1 MRFTQGALGM
11 LAQRYKGILKK
22 CHLLNTLGA
31 VVVSAFLMGGASMA
45 FAAAPI
51 IISDSHQVAD
61 SITEE
66 YTTIDVNSGGSVSIA
81 RNGKVVGTDVTV
93 NSGGTLTSGKNLH
106 FGNFSGAEPNTGLL
120 ANTLTID
127 GGVVTGTH
135 LGFGNGGV
143 VAVNGGGRLTLD
155 TMNDNTNS
163 AWGGNGKLTI
173 NGGILDIA
181 NLSIAHDKLV
191 EADTANS
198 LILTNNGQLIV
209 RDALAITDG
218 SFTNTLGGAIKAGK
232 LVMDGQSYTH
242 NTSNSLNIIGMAGG
256 GAFFTGTNLT
266 VSQGDVF
273 LGSDATP
280 SGTHTTTADV
290 SVDGGLLQ
298 VGHGNWQAG
307 DLTQTGG
314 QVKVSGNGV
323 LAVGKLDQSDGLLT
337 VGGTSNTGK
346 LTVDGSFANTTYNA
360 GTAGVAVTGTGV
372 LGVKYSELV
381 NAAGD
386 DFLYTATQ
394 KAINVAE
401 GGTLLLNGY
410 SGSDM
415 TVAEFKTLSDKLL
428 STGSTGTVQG
438 INVDTSGAS
447 LQDVASAHLAVPDA
461 VVDGSAGITS
471 GAATVGGVTGATVIS
486 GGASLTLTGQGAAA
500 EVLATDGV
508 TLDASTLTLGSNA
521 GSAGSG
527 TLYGDIDASSSTGT
541 STINVVNGNYTVA
554 GEIKG
559 AHTTNST
566 NINVTNSGRLTA
578 QSLELG
584 SNDTINV
591 GNASNSGTLIATDI
605 SMNGGRIDFD
615 PPFAA
620 AGDTSNASMGGLAF
634 TSNAVD
640 ALMTVG
646 QNSMVS
652 LGSTDAEWLRTEVQR
667 FQSDGKGLWGQDITA
682 ALALRTPQTLDAA
695 GGINVDGTWV
705 TGGSAATA
713 NTAHFA
719 DKSLLVVD
727 AAGVGSGVALSGEA
741 GGTSTLIVDSGAK
754 LHIVGG
760 QDGETLNVTGGF
772 GASTKDAASWT
783 GSNLTTSTA
792 LLSATGG
799 TFDTANGAYSVSLKA
814 NAVASSFPML
824 SSSMGALVDRMVIQT
839 GVNPNSPN
847 AGVRFISRA
856 MSDNYIGTTD
866 RNKAAATVEGAA
878 QMAAVGAVQGSTLSA
893 ATAASGAVLN
903 RTSMALPRTDMSQA
917 VAVRQDTDGSLSLDS
932 GLSAGDGLKNG
943 LGIWIMPL
951 YQSNSV
957 WGMKAENF
965 KTGYNSNLGGIA
977 MGADYTINDM
987 FRFGAAFN
995 VGAGYAKS
1003 NGDFNS
1009 TDNRFNF
1016 WGVSLYG
1023 GWVYNNFGLS
1033 ADVGYTGNYSKVEQD
1048 MPASMQMSD
1057 LKADVTSHAWN
1068 TGLKAEY
1075 KFNAGALD
1083 IIPHV
1088 GVRYLRLVTDGYDV
1102 KSGGTVFEV
1111 DESMQSIWT
1120 FPVGVSFAK
1129 AFETE
1134 SGWQIKPQLDLGVIP
1149 AAGDVKARSKARIP
1163 GVDSQAEMKMQVLDY
1178 ATFDGGLGFE
1188 LGKGDFTLGL
1198 NYNLQASEH
1207 RTGHGVFGSLRYEF

>member
-31 VVVSAFLMGGASMA
+31 VVVSAFLLGGASMA
-45 FAAAPI
+45 FADPI
-51 IISDSHQVAD
+51 VISDSHQVAD
-61 SITEE
+61 GITEE
-66 YTTIDVNSGGSVSIA
+66 YTTIDVNTGGTLSIA

-191 EADTANS
+191 EADTDNS

-209 RDALAITDG
+209 RDALAITGG
-218 SFTNTLGGAIKAGK
+218 SFTNTLGGAIKTGK
-232 LVMDGQSYTH
+232 LVMDAGESYTH
-242 NTSNSLNIIGMAGG
+242 DTVNSLNIIGMAGG
-256 GAFFTGTNLT
+256 GAFFTGTDLT

-280 SGTHTTTADV
+280 SGTHTTTAAITVGD
-290 SVDGGLLQ
+290 GLLQ

-314 QVKVSGNGV
+314 HVKVSGNGV
-323 LAVGKLDQSDGLLT
+323 LAVASLNQTDGLLT

-346 LTVDGSFANTTYNA
+346 LTVDGSFANHEYTA

-471 GAATVGGVTGATVIS
+471 GAATVGGVTGATTVS
-486 GGASLTLTGQGAAA
+486 GNAALTLTGQASGN
-500 EVLATDGV
+500 VLADSGV
-508 TLDASTLTLGSNA
+508 TLNGGILTMGNPVGGSTG
-521 GSAGSG
+521 G
-527 TLYGDIDASSSTGT
+527 TLQGGINASGGT
-541 STINVVNGNYTVA
+541 NTINVVNGTHTVDGGITGNATTTVA
-554 GEIKG
+554 VG
-559 AHTTNST
+559 
-566 NINVTNSGRLTA
+566 
-578 QSLELG
+578 G
-584 SNDTINV
+584 S
-591 GNASNSGTLIATDI
+591 ANSGTLIATDI
-605 SMNGGRIDFD
+605 SMNGGQINFD

-620 AGDTSNASMGGLAF
+620 AGDTSNASMGGLTF

-741 GGTSTLIVDSGAK
+741 GGTSTLTVDSGAK

-760 QDGETLNVTGGF
+760 QDGATVNVTGGF
-772 GASTKDAASWT
+772 GLSTKDTASWT

-799 TFDTANGAYSVSLKA
+799 TFDTANGEYSVTLKA
-814 NAVASSFPML
+814 NAAASSFPLL
-824 SSSMGALVDRMVIQT
+824 SSSMGVLVDSMVVQA
-839 GVNPNSPN
+839 GVNPDSSN

-856 MSDNYIGTTD
+856 VSDNYIGTTD
-866 RNKAAATVEGAA
+866 RSHAAATIEGAA
-878 QMAAVGAVQGSTLSA
+878 QMAAVGAVQSSTLSA
-893 ATAASGAVLN
+893 ATAASGAVTT
-903 RTSMALPRTDMSQA
+903 RTSMALPRMDMSRA
-917 VAVRQDTDGSLSLDS
+917 VALHQNTDGGVSSES

-943 LGIWIMPL
+943 LGVWIMPL
-951 YQSNSV
+951 YQSNNV

-965 KTGYNSNLGGIA
+965 KSGYNSNLGGIA
-977 MGADYTINDM
+977 LGADYTINDM

-1003 NGDFNS
+1003 SGDFNS

-1023 GWVYNNFGLS
+1023 GWVYDNFGLS

-1048 MPASMQMSD
+1048 MPASMQMRD

-1088 GVRYLRLVTDGYDV
+1088 GVRYLGLVTDGYDV

-1111 DESMQSIWT
+1111 DGNTQSIWT
-1120 FPVGVSFAK
+1120 FPVGVTFAK
-1129 AFETE
+1129 AIETE
-1134 SGWQIKPQLDLGVIP
+1134 SGWQFKPQLDLGVIP
-1149 AAGDVKARSKARIP
+1149 AAGDVKAKSKARIP
-1163 GVDSQAEMKMQVLDY
+1163 GVDSQAEMKMQVVDY

-1188 LGKGDFTLGL
+1188 LGKGDFTLGM
-1198 NYNLQASEH
+1198 NYKLQASEH

>member
-1 MRFTQGALGM
+1 
-11 LAQRYKGILKK
+11 
-22 CHLLNTLGA
+22 
-31 VVVSAFLMGGASMA
+31 MA

-51 IISDSHQVAD
+51 AISDTHQVVDGA
-61 SITEE
+61 TET
-66 YTTIDVNSGGSVSIA
+66 YTTIDVNNGGTLGIA
-81 RNGKVVGTDVTV
+81 RNAKVTGSDVTV
-93 NSGGTLTSGKNLH
+93 NTGGILASVKNLH
-106 FGNFSGAEPNTGLL
+106 FGSFNPEPSTGLL
-120 ANTLTID
+120 ADSLT
-127 GGVVTGTH
+127 
-135 LGFGNGGV
+135 
-143 VAVNGGGRLTLD
+143 VNGGTVTGSHLGLSTGGTVDVSSGSLALETLD
-155 TMNDNTNS
+155 LGQGQMS
-163 AWGGNGKLTI
+163 VSGGTLKMG
-173 NGGILDIA
+173 
-181 NLSIAHDKLV
+181 NLSIANDKLV
-191 EADTANS
+191 GSATTGALALN
-198 LILTNNGQLIV
+198 NNGQIQISEVLS
-209 RDALAITDG
+209 ITG
-218 SFTNTLGGAIKAGK
+218 GNFANTLAGGIQAGS
-232 LVMDGQSYTH
+232 LVLDSGSYTH
-242 NTSNSLNIIGMAGG
+242 NTAAALNLTGVPGG
-256 GAFFTGTNLT
+256 GAFFTGNGFT
-266 VSQGDVF
+266 VSQGSVYW
-273 LGSDATP
+273 GSDATP

-290 SVDGGLLQ
+290 SVDSGLLQ

-307 DLTQTGG
+307 DLAQTGG
-314 QVKVSGNGV
+314 QIKVSGNGV
-323 LAVGKLDQSDGLLT
+323 LTVDSLNQTGGLLT
-337 VGGTSNTGK
+337 VGGSGNTGK
-346 LTVDGSFANTTYNA
+346 LVVDGSFANTTYNA

-372 LGVKYSELV
+372 LQARYDELIT
-381 NAAGD
+381 GT
-386 DFLYTATQ
+386 DFKDTPNQ
-394 KAINVAE
+394 KAISIAE
-401 GGTLLLNGY
+401 GGTLLLDGY
-410 SGSDM
+410 SGSGV
-415 TVAEFKTLSDKLL
+415 TVDDFKALTDNILAS
-428 STGSTGTVQG
+428 GSNGTVQG
-438 INVDTSGAS
+438 ITVTYNNET
-447 LQDVASAHLAVPDA
+447 LQVVGDAHAALTTT
-461 VVDGSAGITS
+461 VVDGSSGLSS
-471 GAATVGGVTGATVIS
+471 GAATVGGVTGATTVS
-486 GGASLTLTGQGAAA
+486 GNAALTLTGQASGNA
-500 EVLATDGV
+500 LADNGV
-508 TLDASTLTLGSNA
+508 TLNGGILTLGNPVG
-521 GSAGSG
+521 GSTGGTLQGGIAASSG
-527 TLYGDIDASSSTGT
+527 TN
-541 STINVVNGNYTVA
+541 TINVVNGMHTVDGGITGNATTTVA
-554 GEIKG
+554 VG
-559 AHTTNST
+559 
-566 NINVTNSGRLTA
+566 
-578 QSLELG
+578 G
-584 SNDTINV
+584 S
-591 GNASNSGTLIATDI
+591 ANSGTLIATDI
-605 SMNGGRIDFD
+605 SMNGGQINFD
-615 PPFAA
+615 PPFAT

-634 TSNAVD
+634 TSNTVD

-652 LGSTDAEWLRTEVQR
+652 LGSTDAEWLRTQVQR

-682 ALALRTPQTLDAA
+682 ALALRSPQALDAT

-705 TGGSAATA
+705 TGGFAATV
-713 NTAHFA
+713 NTVRFA

-741 GGTSTLIVDSGAK
+741 GGTSTLTVDSGAK

-760 QDGETLNVTGGF
+760 QDGETVNVTGGF
-772 GASTKDAASWT
+772 GASTKDAVSWT

-814 NAVASSFPML
+814 NAASSSFPML
-824 SSSMGALVDRMVIQT
+824 SNSMGALVDRMVVQT

-847 AGVRFISRA
+847 AGVRFVSRA

-903 RTSMALPRTDMSQA
+903 RTSMALPRTDMSHA

-943 LGIWIMPL
+943 LGVWIMPL
-951 YQSNSV
+951 YQSNNV
-957 WGMKAENF
+957 WGMKSENF
-965 KTGYNSNLGGIA
+965 KSGYNSNLGGIA
-977 MGADYTINDM
+977 LGTDYTFNDM

-1003 NGDFNS
+1003 SGDFNS

-1023 GWVYNNFGLS
+1023 GWVYDNFGLS

-1048 MPASMQMSD
+1048 MPVSMQMRD

-1088 GVRYLRLVTDGYDV
+1088 GVRYLGLVTDGYNV

-1111 DESMQSIWT
+1111 DGNTQSIWT

-1134 SGWQIKPQLDLGVIP
+1134 SGWQFKPQLDLGVIP
-1149 AAGDVKARSKARIP
+1149 AAGDVKAKSKARVP
-1163 GVDSQAEMKMQVLDY
+1163 GVDSQAEMKMQVVDY

-1198 NYNLQASEH
+1198 SYNLQASEH

>member
-11 LAQRYKGILKK
+11 LAQRYRGILKK
-22 CHLLNTLGA
+22 CHMLNVLGGVA
-31 VVVSAFLMGGASMA
+31 ISAFLMGSAGMA
-45 FAAAPI
+45 VAAAPI
-51 IISDSHQVAD
+51 AISDTHQVAD
-61 SITEE
+61 GAAET
-66 YTTIDVNSGGSVSIA
+66 YTTIDVNNGGTLAIA
-81 RNGKVVGTDVTV
+81 RNAKVSGSDVTV
-93 NSGGTLTSGKNLH
+93 NTGGTLTSAKNLH
-106 FGNFSGAEPNTGLL
+106 FGSFSPEPGTGLL
-120 ANTLTID
+120 
-127 GGVVTGTH
+127 GSS
-135 LGFGNGGV
+135 
-143 VAVNGGGRLTLD
+143 LTLD
-155 TMNDNTNS
+155 GGTVS
-163 AWGGNGKLTI
+163 AQHMGLAPSGMATLKKGMLT
-173 NGGILDIA
+173 L
-181 NLSIAHDKLV
+181 
-191 EADTANS
+191 NS
-198 LILTNNGQLIV
+198 LDMRNGTFAFNVAGGDSATLTLLGT
-209 RDALAITDG
+209 TDG
-218 SFTNTLGGAIKAGK
+218 TDFLQGTSLSVGAG
-232 LVMDGQSYTH
+232 
-242 NTSNSLNIIGMAGG
+242 NN
-256 GAFFTGTNLT
+256 
-266 VSQGDVF
+266 VF
-273 LGSDATP
+273 LGAD
-280 SGTHTTTADV
+280 SGPGGNQTSTTSLAV
-290 SVDGGLLQ
+290 SGGSLQ
-298 VGHGNWQAG
+298 VGHGNWQTG

-314 QVKVSGNGV
+314 QAKISGNAV
-323 LAVGKLDQSDGLLT
+323 LTVNNLDQTGGLLT
-337 VGGTSNTGK
+337 VGGTTNSGK
-346 LTVDGSFANTTYNA
+346 LVVNGSVANAAYAA
-360 GTAGVAVTGTGV
+360 GSTGVAVTGTGS
-372 LGVKYSELV
+372 LQVKYNELV
-381 NAAGD
+381 NATGD
-386 DFLYTATQ
+386 DFKDSATQ
-394 KAINVAE
+394 HAINVAN

-410 SGSDM
+410 AGSGM
-415 TVAEFKTLSDKLL
+415 TLAEFKTLSDKLL
-428 STGSTGTVQG
+428 AAGSTGTVQG
-438 INVDTSGAS
+438 ITVSTSGAS
-447 LQDVASAHLAVPDA
+447 LQDVGDARLATPTA
-461 VVDGSAGITS
+461 VINGSGGLAS
-471 GAATVGGVTGATVIS
+471 GAATVGGITGATTVS
-486 GGASLTLTGQGAAA
+486 GNAALTLTGQTSGN
-500 EVLATDGV
+500 VLADSGV
-508 TLDASTLTLGSNA
+508 TLNGGILTLGNPA
-521 GSAGSG
+521 GGSTGG
-527 TLYGDIDASSSTGT
+527 TLQGGINASTGT
-541 STINVVNGNYTVA
+541 NTINVINGTHTVA
-554 GEIKG
+554 GG
-559 AHTTNST
+559 
-566 NINVTNSGRLTA
+566 LT
-578 QSLELG
+578 
-584 SNDTINV
+584 
-591 GNASNSGTLIATDI
+591 GNATTTVAVGSSSSNGTLVATGV
-605 SMNGGRIDFD
+605 SMNGGQLNFD

-620 AGDTSNASMGGLAF
+620 AGDTLNASMGGLTF
-634 TSNAVD
+634 TANTVD

-652 LGSTDAEWLRTEVQR
+652 LGSTDAEWLRTEVLR
-667 FQSDGKGLWGQDITA
+667 YQSDGKGLWGQDITA
-682 ALALRTPQTLDAA
+682 ALALRTPQTLSTT

-705 TGGSAATA
+705 TGGAAATA

-719 DKSLLVVD
+719 NKSLLVVD
-727 AAGVGSGVALSGEA
+727 AAGIGSGVALSGEA
-741 GGTSTLIVDSGAK
+741 GGTSTLTVDSGAK

-814 NAVASSFPML
+814 NAASSSFPML
-824 SSSMGALVDRMVIQT
+824 SNSMGALVDRMVVQT

-847 AGVRFISRA
+847 AGVRFVSRA

-903 RTSMALPRTDMSQA
+903 RTSMALPRMDMSQA

-943 LGIWIMPL
+943 LGVWIMPL
-951 YQSNSV
+951 YQSNNV

-977 MGADYTINDM
+977 LGADYTINDM

-1088 GVRYLRLVTDGYDV
+1088 GVRYLGLVTDCYDV

-1111 DESMQSIWT
+1111 DESTQSIWT

-1149 AAGDVKARSKARIP
+1149 AAGDVKSRSKARVP
-1163 GVDSQAEMKMQVLDY
+1163 GVDSQAEMKMQVVDY